1 MVKSYLFIKFIY
13 YKYVSSLFSFM
24 DASEN
29 TSDIEITTPPFKMS
43 MQKEFLK
50 MSFSLILLLAFLFIT
65 VWLFKKFLKSKGN
78 IFSKSS
84 LIKILD
90 KKSLTQ
96 KSSLYIVKI
105 ANKFLIIAES
115 PSGIQ
120 YLSELPADTN
130 FQSLLNET
138 KNNDSKPSK
147 SRDLILRSLKKLKG
161 SSLNSS

>member
-1 MVKSYLFIKFIY
+1 
-13 YKYVSSLFSFM
+13 M

-29 TSDIEITTPPFKMS
+29 IGDTEIAAPPFKMS

-50 MSFSLILLLAFLFIT
+50 MSFSLILLLTFLFIT

-78 IFSKSS
+78 IFNKSS

-96 KSSLYIVKI
+96 KSSLYIVKV
-105 ANKFLIIAES
+105 ANKLLIIAES
-115 PSGIQ
+115 PAGIQ

-138 KNNDSKPSK
+138 TSNDSKPSNF
-147 SRDLILRSLKKLKG
+147 RDLILRSLKKLKG
-161 SSLNSS
+161 SS